1 MGGGKGSSSSQATLT
16 PEQQKA
22 LAAQT
27 EALTSTFLPAYKNTI
42 GMANTAYGQTNPNAT
57 AAANTAS
64 NVASQTGQLQQQ
76 VGTNAY
82 QAGMGGQQN
91 IAGYQQGLGQNL
103 TGGGA
108 GGLSNMAGYQQ
119 GLGQGLTGQGL
130 TGASNIAGQQAGLST
145 ALQGQGAGGV
155 GSTAAYQQG
164 LGQNL
169 TGAGASSL
177 AQLFS
182 PQYAQQQV
190 NAALQPAM
198 EQTRE
203 AMGGQNASYG
213 AAGGLGSSRA
223 ALAQA
228 NLQSLS
234 NQRLGTVAAQTQQ
247 GIESNRAAASQAL
260 LGAGQNATGQAGSL
274 YQGLLGSGQQGANT
288 AAGIYG
294 NIMNAGQGASN
305 QAQNAY
311 GQLLSAGQ
319 GATGQAGALY
329 GNLGGQGSAGLNA
342 ANQAASARIGYAGT
356 PQDVLAKYAS
366 VIYGTPQASTTPNFA
381 NTQGSTGSSKGFGV
395 SAQGAKS
402 MFG

>member
-1 MGGGKGSSSSQATLT
+1 MGMGKSSGSSQVQMT
-16 PEQQKA
+16 PEQTA
-22 LAAQT
+22 LLQAQT
-27 EALTSTFLPAYKNTI
+27 GFLTNTAFPAYQNTI
-42 GMANTAYGQTNPNAT
+42 GGAQNVLSQVMPSATN
-57 AAANTAS
+57 AAANAS
-64 NVASQTGQLQQQ
+64 NVAQQTGNLQQTT
-76 VGTNAY
+76 GSGALTT
-82 QAGMGGQQN
+82 GITGQGN
-91 IAGYQQGLGQNL
+91 IAGNQSNFGQQLSGS
-103 TGGGA
+103 GA
-108 GGLSNMAGYQQ
+108 GGLGNMAGYNQA
-119 GLGQGLTGQGL
+119 LGQGMTGQGL
-130 TGASNIAGQQAGLST
+130 GGASNIAGQQAGLAT

-169 TGAGASSL
+169 TGAGASQL

-203 AMGGQNASYG
+203 AMAGQNAGYG

-274 YQGLLGSGQQGANT
+274 YQGLLGAGQSGANT

-305 QAQNAY
+305 QAQSAY
-311 GQLLSAGQ
+311 SNLLNTGQ
-319 GATGQAGALY
+319 GAVGQAAGLY
-329 GNLGGQGSAGLNA
+329 GNLAGQGSSNLGA
-342 ANQAASARIGYAGT
+342 ANQAAAAQIGYAGT
-356 PQDVLAKYAS
+356 PQDIYNKYAS
-366 VIYGTPQASTTPNFA
+366 VIYGTPQGSTTPNFA
-381 NTQGSTGSSKGFGV
+381 GTQGGTTSGKSSGF
-395 SAQGAKS
+395 KI
-402 MFG
+402 

>member
-1 MGGGKGSSSSQATLT
+1 MGGGKSSGSSQAQLT
-16 PEQQKA
+16 PEQSQLLK
-22 LAAQT
+22 AQT
-27 EALTSTFLPAYKNTI
+27 NALTGTFLPAYQNTI
-42 GMANTAYGQTNPNAT
+42 GMANTAYNQTNPSAT

-76 VGTNAY
+76 IGTNAY
-82 QAGMGGQQN
+82 QSGMGGQQST
-91 IAGYQQGLGQNL
+91 ADYQR
-103 TGGGA
+103 
-108 GGLSNMAGYQQ
+108 
-119 GLGQGLTGQGL
+119 GLGQGLTG
-130 TGASNIAGQQAGLST
+130 A
-145 ALQGQGAGGV
+145 GAGGV
-155 GSTAAYQQG
+155 GNTAAYQSG
-164 LGQNL
+164 MGQNL

-182 PQYAQQQV
+182 PQYEQQQV

-260 LGAGQNATGQAGSL
+260 LGAGQGALGQAGNL
-274 YQGLLGSGQQGANT
+274 YSGLLNT
-288 AAGIYG
+288 
-294 NIMNAGQGASN
+294 
-305 QAQNAY
+305 
-311 GQLLSAGQ
+311 GQ

-329 GNLGGQGSAGLNA
+329 GNLAGQGSAGLGA

-366 VIYGTPQASTTPNFA
+366 VIYGTPQGSTTPNFGG
-381 NTQGSTGSSKGFGV
+381 TQGQTTSGSGKGF
-395 SAQGAKS
+395 KLN
-402 MFG
+402 

>member
-1 MGGGKGSSSSQATLT
+1 MGMGKSSGSSQAQLT
-16 PEQQKA
+16 PEQTQA
-22 LAAQT
+22 LQAQT
-27 EALTSTFLPAYKNTI
+27 NALTGTFLPAYQNTI
-42 GMANTAYGQTNPNAT
+42 GMANTAYGQSNPSST

-82 QAGMGGQQN
+82 QSGMGGQQN
-91 IAGYQQGLGQNL
+91 
-103 TGGGA
+103 
-108 GGLSNMAGYQQ
+108 
-119 GLGQGLTGQGL
+119 
-130 TGASNIAGQQAGLST
+130 
-145 ALQGQGAGGV
+145 
-155 GSTAAYQQG
+155 TAAYQQG

-182 PQYAQQQV
+182 PQYEQQQV
-190 NAALQPAM
+190 NAALEPAM

-274 YQGLLGSGQQGANT
+274 YGNIANQGAAGLGS
-288 AAGIYG
+288 
-294 NIMNAGQGASN
+294 
-305 QAQNAY
+305 
-311 GQLLSAGQ
+311 
-319 GATGQAGALY
+319 
-329 GNLGGQGSAGLNA
+329 
-342 ANQAASARIGYAGT
+342 ANQAASARIGYAQT

-381 NTQGSTGSSKGFGV
+381 GTQGQASTSKGFGGGV
-395 SAQGAKS
+395 KA
-402 MFG
+402 